1 MQSAISCKR
10 NETEE
15 EISSGIWT
23 CKTCCCPS
31 RKTGCPGEFTPWYI
45 TAELEYLHQ
54 YLFILNWHSYLFFF
68 SQLNL
73 IQVTYYQIAN
83 LMTNNL
89 GFTFRTKSFYQYITV
104 DSLLWIYILYYI
116 IYVTIYYT
124 ITIKYSIYRCIKL
137 FTHGGP
143 QMLNHLWNHHFIS
156 LATFSYFQSMQM

>member
-1 MQSAISCKR
+1 MLPLQEDWLSR
-10 NETEE
+10 
-15 EISSGIWT
+15 GIYSLIYH
-23 CKTCCCPS
+23 CRIRIFAPV
-31 RKTGCPGEFTPWYI
+31 
-45 TAELEYLHQ
+45 
-54 YLFILNWHSYLFFF
+54 FIYSQLTFLPFFF

-124 ITIKYSIYRCIKL
+124 IMIKYSIYRCIKL